1 MIQIIK
7 QIHIFLLKNIFFRK
21 YSIGKRF
28 HAGVRVRMWA
38 KSEIT
43 IGDDFY
49 IGRDSQIECDVRIG
63 NSVILGNKVAFVG
76 KYDHHYQTVGTAIR
90 DASEIRDLD
99 YNWKGKGLLT
109 VVEDD
114 VWIGYGCI
122 IMQGVHIGTGSI
134 IAAGSVVVKDV
145 EPYAIYGGNPAKKI
159 ADRFETNE
167 DLMEHIELRK
177 TRSA

>member
-1 MIQIIK
+1 MIQMIK
-7 QIHIFLLKNIFFRK
+7 QIHVFILKNIFFRK

-49 IGRDSQIECDVRIG
+49 IGRDSQIECDAKIG
-63 NSVILGNKVAFVG
+63 NSVIFGNKVALIG
-76 KYDHHYQTVGTAIR
+76 KYDHHYQTVGSTIR
-90 DASEIRDLD
+90 SASEIRNKD
-99 YNWKGKGLLT
+99 YNWKGLNLVT
-109 VVEDD
+109 IVEDD
-114 VWIGYGCI
+114 VWVGYGSI

-159 ADRFETNE
+159 ADRFETND
-167 DLMEHIELRK
+167 DLSKHIELRK
-177 TRSA
+177 M